1 MFSPSHSDN
10 CHMSLLFQ
18 SWFCPG
24 CGLELCGS
32 CYMMCPEID
41 ADFSLPCTGPHCK
54 TWFRPVSVFSAAE
67 LQDAIS
73 RMEGALGSP
82 LHEFLRQV
90 PYFPPIVAES
100 QRHVEGVDM
109 LEMKRYKVGD
119 LTDQQFMGLW
129 RRREPFVLVGVIDPA
144 TPEELF
150 DLKKHKGKK
159 CKITYYEGG
168 VWCTEESTLG
178 NYFKSW
184 GKKQSRSLQIR
195 VRASMLY
202 FEYSPF
208 S

>member
-1 MFSPSHSDN
+1 
-10 CHMSLLFQ
+10 
-18 SWFCPG
+18 
-24 CGLELCGS
+24 
-32 CYMMCPEID
+32 MMCPEID

-73 RMEGALGSP
+73 RMEGALASP

-202 FEYSPF
+202 FESSPF